1 MTRRTLD
8 RIVATF
14 VFGGALLLYGATVA
28 PTVAFWDT
36 GEFIASAHTLQVN
49 HPPGAPL
56 YLLVGHLASLLVPPE
71 HVALAVNAVSVLCS
85 ALTVL
90 LTHLIVVALARRW
103 RTGADEVGGWT
114 AELPALGGGAVGAFT
129 LAAADSF
136 WFNAVEAEVY
146 AMAAFLA
153 ALACW
158 LSLRWS
164 ARVDAAA
171 FRGRGGTWAA
181 LREHRYMVLIA
192 FVFGLAIGVHLLSL
206 LAFFFVGVVVYGT
219 AVERESWS
227 RRRRWTMRIAAAGG
241 LGAVFLLLYPGI
253 VKGVPALI
261 DATGAPLLILLGL
274 VGAVVAALW
283 GTARR
288 GWSRAHLA
296 TLCVA
301 AVLVG
306 YSTYA
311 LVPIRSATDPPIDIG
326 DPETTEAFVSYLNRA
341 QYGSTP
347 LLSGRTFDDESGRV
361 RRDGETSLFPRRH
374 SLEPR
379 HWRVYDQYASDWAF
393 FWDYQVGHM
402 YLRYLL
408 WNFAGKASDTQ
419 NASAW
424 TGLPPVDAAAQP
436 ANEAL
441 RTPSEKESRNAYY
454 ALPLL
459 LGLFGAVYHFAR
471 DERHALAVL
480 ALFLATGFGIVLYL
494 NQTPMQPRPRDYSFV
509 VNIFAVSLW
518 VGLGAAGLLEAATAG
533 LRRLSGSGPAVRAA
547 AGALLT
553 TLLLA
558 GPGQMLHENYGD
570 HDRSGRAVARDYAYN
585 MLTSVAEDS
594 ILFTYGDNDTYPLW
608 YLQNVEG
615 VRPDVRVV
623 NLSLLG
629 TPWYAKQLEERAN
642 ASAPVPMSLSDE
654 QIEQLRYRP
663 WTPREVQ
670 IPVQKASLLDHQ
682 PDLERALA
690 AADSLERPMSWRLRG
705 RSVGGDRRGLSVTD
719 QVVYNILRTNAEKGW
734 PRPVYF
740 SVTTPPSSHLN
751 LEPYFQLEGLA
762 HRIVPA
768 RHETGGMGRVVPG
781 LTDARFADFRLT
793 NLDDPS
799 VHFGETARGLVGTHY
814 RLWPAYAARRLAEQG
829 RPERARRLLTRFAE
843 EVPFDII
850 PADSSVRLEVARAF
864 RAADAPGR
872 ARETARSAEPL
883 VLDALRTS
891 SGRRQ
896 VARALRQAGTLR
908 ALYRDTGARSAL
920 ARFDDKLA
928 PVLDDLPTR
937 LPERVRKQFG
947 LPGAGSTS

>member
-8 RIVATF
+8 RIVAAL

-56 YLLVGHLASLLVPPE
+56 YLLVSHVASLLVPPE

-103 RTGADEVGGWT
+103 RTGADEGGWT

-164 ARVDAAA
+164 ARVDPAA
-171 FRGRGGTWAA
+171 FRDRGGTWAT
-181 LREHRYMVLIA
+181 LREHRSLVLIA
-192 FVFGLAIGVHLLSL
+192 LVFGLAIGVHLLSL

-219 AVERESWS
+219 ALEREAWS
-227 RRRRWTMRIAAAGG
+227 RRRRWGMRLAAAGG

-261 DATGAPLLILLGL
+261 DATGAPLLVLVGL
-274 VGAVVAALW
+274 AGAVVAGLW
-283 GTARR
+283 GTARH
-288 GWSRAHLA
+288 GWARAHLA

-347 LLSGRTFDDESGRV
+347 LLSGRTFDDETGRV

-374 SLEPR
+374 SLQPS
-379 HWRVYDQYASDWAF
+379 HWRVYGRYASDWAF
-393 FWDYQVGHM
+393 FWEYQVGHM

-419 NASAW
+419 NAPAR
-424 TGLPPVDAAAQP
+424 TGVPAVDAAPP
-436 ANEAL
+436 ANETL

-459 LGLFGAVYHFAR
+459 LGLVGAVYHFAR
-471 DERHALAVL
+471 DERRALAVL
-480 ALFLATGFGIVLYL
+480 ALFLATGLGIVVYL

-518 VGLGAAGLLEAATAG
+518 VGLGAAGLLATAGAG
-533 LRRLSGSGPAVRAA
+533 LRRLSGAGPAARAA
-547 AGALLT
+547 GGALLA

-558 GPGQMLHENYGD
+558 VPGQMLHENYGD
-570 HDRSGRAVARDYAYN
+570 HDRSGRTVARDYAYN

-629 TPWYAKQLEERAN
+629 TPWYAKQLKEPSN

-654 QIEQLRYRP
+654 RLERLRYRRWSP
-663 WTPREVQ
+663 KAVQ
-670 IPVQKASLLDHQ
+670 LPVDTTQLLGHQ
-682 PDLERALA
+682 PRLRRALSTT
-690 AADSLERPMSWRLRG
+690 DSLERPMSWRLRG
-705 RSVGGDRRGLSVTD
+705 RAAGGDRRALSVAD

-762 HRIVPA
+762 HRVVPA

-781 LTDARFADFRLT
+781 LTAARFADFRLT

-799 VHFGETARGLVGTHY
+799 VHFGDTARGLVGTHY
-814 RLWPAYAARRLAEQG
+814 RLWPAYAARQLAEQG
-829 RPERARRLLTRFAE
+829 RPERARRLLTRFTE
-843 EVPFDII
+843 KVPFDVI
-850 PADSSVRLEVARAF
+850 PADSSLRLEVARAF
-864 RAADAPGR
+864 RAAGAPDR
-872 ARETARSAEPL
+872 ARTTARSAEPL

-896 VARALRQAGTLR
+896 VARALREAGTLR

-937 LPERVRKQFG
+937 LPERVREQFG